1 MPEMKLHDGP
11 LLHRILLVDD
21 IDDVRNTLA
30 KVLEMWGHVVEK
42 AASGAECIECF
53 EVFKPEI
60 VLLDIG
66 LPGMSGYEV
75 ARRLRTLPHGEN
87 VRLIAMTGYD
97 ELSDK
102 QAALNAGFDMHF
114 TKPLDLPRL
123 EATLAMYQNAEFASF

>member
-1 MPEMKLHDGP
+1 MPEIKLNTGP
-11 LLHRILLVDD
+11 TLHRVLLVDD

-42 AASGAECIECF
+42 VATGAECLEAF
-53 EVFKPEI
+53 RAFQPEI

-75 ARRLRTLPHGEN
+75 ARQLRDLPDSEN
-87 VRLIAMTGYD
+87 VKLIAMTGYD

-123 EATLAMYQNAEFASF
+123 EATLAMYQTVEGVSA

>member
-1 MPEMKLHDGP
+1 VPEIKLHTGP
-11 LLHRILLVDD
+11 ILHRILLVDD

-42 AASGAECIECF
+42 AASGKECLEAF
-53 EVFKPEI
+53 STFNPEI

-75 ARRLRTLPHGEN
+75 ATRLRSLPAGEY
-87 VRLIAMTGYD
+87 VKLIAMTGYD

-123 EATLAMYQNAEFASF
+123 EATLAMYQHTETESH